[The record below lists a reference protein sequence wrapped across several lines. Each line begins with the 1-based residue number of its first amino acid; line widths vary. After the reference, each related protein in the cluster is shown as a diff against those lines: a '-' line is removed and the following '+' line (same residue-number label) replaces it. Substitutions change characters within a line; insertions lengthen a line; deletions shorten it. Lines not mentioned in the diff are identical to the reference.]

1 MSHPAPPATLGPDH
15 RPRCGWCLKSAEEL
29 AYHDAEW
36 GVPLHDDAGIFEFL
50 ILESFQAGLSWLT
63 ILRKREHFR
72 RAFAGFD
79 PQQVARFGEADQQRL
94 LADAGI
100 VRHRQKIAAA
110 IQNARAFLRLQ
121 EATGSASTYFWNFVD
136 GAPIIG
142 HRQTLADIPA
152 VTPLAHRV
160 AKDLKS
166 RGFAFLGP
174 TTVYAHLQ
182 ATGVVN
188 DHLVSCFR
196 FAEVQAA
203 GR

>member
-1 MSHPAPPATLGPDH
+1 MNTAVPDA
-15 RPRCGWCLKSAEEL
+15 RPRCGWCLKSPEEL

-36 GVPLHDDAGIFEFL
+36 GVPLRDDGRLFEFL
-50 ILESFQAGLSWLT
+50 VLESFQAGLSWLT

-79 PQQVARFGEADQQRL
+79 PELVARFTEADQTRL

-110 IQNARAFLRLQ
+110 IQNARAFLRVQ
-121 EATGSASTYFWNFVD
+121 AEKGSVADYFWNFVD
-136 GAPIIG
+136 GQPVVG
-142 HRQTLADIPA
+142 RWQELAQIPA
-152 VTPLAHRV
+152 KTPLAETV

-188 DHLVSCFR
+188 DHLESCFR
-196 FAEVQAA
+196 WAEVQAGVPRPNAA
-203 GR
+203 G

>member
-1 MSHPAPPATLGPDH
+1 MPTTATAPLPDP
-15 RPRCGWCLKSAEEL
+15 RPRCGWCLHSAEEL

-36 GVPLHDDAGIFEFL
+36 GLPCHDDGILFEFL
-50 ILESFQAGLSWLT
+50 ILESFQAGLSWRT

-72 RAFAGFD
+72 HAFAGFD
-79 PQQVARFGEADQQRL
+79 PQQVARFTETDQQRL

-121 EATGSASTYFWNFVD
+121 EETGSAAGYFWNFVD
-136 GAPIIG
+136 GRPVVG

-152 VTPLAHRV
+152 VTPLAQTV
-160 AKDLKS
+160 ARDLKS

-174 TTVYAHLQ
+174 TTIYAHLQ

-188 DHLVSCFR
+188 DHLMSCFR

-203 GR
+203 AG